1 MAQKLAD
8 NELDMELEKESGG
21 GFERFLFFLIPI
33 VFTIVLVG
41 VLLTLFNMDFR
52 SEMISLGSKIP
63 VVKNWIPEPKDK
75 ATQTKEAD
83 QKAQSE
89 SSEATIQQL
98 KADLAKQTE
107 ELKKATAAKTTQDK
121 KVTELQNQVNTLQTQ
136 QGQQLQTGQ
145 QGQVSQQGQAGT
157 QTTDGTTNED
167 PYVKQTRELASM
179 YEGMTASKAA
189 PIMENLTTEE
199 TVQLL
204 SYMDPANSA
213 KILQKM
219 DAKKAADIT
228 MALKNVTPSTDL
240 SVAALQSRLKK
251 DQGTTAGTTGKSLQ
265 STQISSTF
273 ASMDKKSG
281 AELILQ
287 TYKISPDKALHIL
300 NTVDDS
306 TRASLLQYMSAKDA
320 GQTAKILNKLM
331 GNK

>member
-1 MAQKLAD
+1 MAQKLAE
-8 NELDMELEKESGG
+8 NELDMDLGKESGG
-21 GFERFLFFLIPI
+21 GFERFMFFLIPI

-52 SEMISLGSKIP
+52 SEMISLGNKIP
-63 VVKNWIPEPKDK
+63 VVKNWVPEPKDK

-136 QGQQLQTGQ
+136 QEQQPQAN
-145 QGQVSQQGQAGT
+145 QQGQAGT
-157 QTTDGTTNED
+157 QTTGGTTNED
-167 PYVKQTRELASM
+167 PYVKQARDLASM

-251 DQGTTAGTTGKSLQ
+251 DQGTAAGTTSKSLQ

-287 TYKISPDKALHIL
+287 TYKISPDKALNIL

-306 TRASLLQYMSAKDA
+306 TRGSLLQNMSAKDA
-320 GQTAKILNKLM
+320 AQTAKILNKLM
-331 GNK
+331 GSK

>member
-1 MAQKLAD
+1 MDLG
-8 NELDMELEKESGG
+8 KESGG
-21 GFERFLFFLIPI
+21 GFERFMFFLIPI

-52 SEMISLGSKIP
+52 SEMISLGNKIP
-63 VVKNWIPEPKDK
+63 VVKNWVPEPKDK

-136 QGQQLQTGQ
+136 QEQQPQA
-145 QGQVSQQGQAGT
+145 SQQGQAGT
-157 QTTDGTTNED
+157 QTTGGTTNED
-167 PYVKQTRELASM
+167 PYVKQARDLASM

-251 DQGTTAGTTGKSLQ
+251 DQGTTAGTTSKSLQ

-287 TYKISPDKALHIL
+287 TYKISPDKALNIL

-306 TRASLLQYMSAKDA
+306 TRGSLLQNMSAKDA
-320 GQTAKILNKLM
+320 AQTAKILNKLM
-331 GNK
+331 GSK

>member
-1 MAQKLAD
+1 MAQKLAE
-8 NELDMELEKESGG
+8 NELDMDLGKESGG
-21 GFERFLFFLIPI
+21 GFERFMFFLIPI

-52 SEMISLGSKIP
+52 SEMISLGNKIP

-89 SSEATIQQL
+89 SSEATIEQL

-136 QGQQLQTGQ
+136 QEQQSQA
-145 QGQVSQQGQAGT
+145 SQQGQAGT
-157 QTTDGTTNED
+157 QTTGGTTNED
-167 PYVKQTRELASM
+167 PYVKQARDLASM

-251 DQGTTAGTTGKSLQ
+251 DQGTTAGTTSKSLQ

-287 TYKISPDKALHIL
+287 TYKISPDKALNIL

-306 TRASLLQYMSAKDA
+306 TRGSLLQNMSAKDA
-320 GQTAKILNKLM
+320 AQTAKILNKLM
-331 GNK
+331 GSK

>member
-1 MAQKLAD
+1 
-8 NELDMELEKESGG
+8 
-21 GFERFLFFLIPI
+21 
-33 VFTIVLVG
+33 
-41 VLLTLFNMDFR
+41 MDFR
-52 SEMISLGSKIP
+52 SEMISLGNKIP
-63 VVKNWIPEPKDK
+63 VVKNWVPEPKDK

-98 KADLAKQTE
+98 KSDLAKQTE

-136 QGQQLQTGQ
+136 QEQQPQA
-145 QGQVSQQGQAGT
+145 SQQGQAGT
-157 QTTDGTTNED
+157 QTTGGTTNED
-167 PYVKQTRELASM
+167 PYVKQARDLASM

-251 DQGTTAGTTGKSLQ
+251 DQGTTAGTTSKSLQ

-287 TYKISPDKALHIL
+287 TYKISPDKALNIL

-306 TRASLLQYMSAKDA
+306 TRGSLLQNMSAKDA
-320 GQTAKILNKLM
+320 AQTAKILNKLM
-331 GNK
+331 GSK

>member
-1 MAQKLAD
+1 MAQKLAE
-8 NELDMELEKESGG
+8 NELDMDLGKESGG
-21 GFERFLFFLIPI
+21 GFERFMFFLIPI

-52 SEMISLGSKIP
+52 SQMISLGNKIP
-63 VVKNWIPEPKDK
+63 VVKNWVPEPKDK

-89 SSEATIQQL
+89 SSEATIEQL

-136 QGQQLQTGQ
+136 QEQQ
-145 QGQVSQQGQAGT
+145 SQASQPGQAGT
-157 QTTDGTTNED
+157 QTTGGTTNED
-167 PYVKQTRELASM
+167 PYVKQARDLASM

-251 DQGTTAGTTGKSLQ
+251 DQGTTAGTTSKSLQ

-287 TYKISPDKALHIL
+287 TYKISPDKALNIL

-306 TRASLLQYMSAKDA
+306 TRGSLLQNMSAKDA
-320 GQTAKILNKLM
+320 AQTAKILNKLM
-331 GNK
+331 GSK

>member
-1 MAQKLAD
+1 MAQKLAE
-8 NELDMELEKESGG
+8 NELDMDLGKESGG
-21 GFERFLFFLIPI
+21 GFERFMFFLIPI

-52 SEMISLGSKIP
+52 SQMISLGNKIP
-63 VVKNWIPEPKDK
+63 VVKNWVPEPKDK

-136 QGQQLQTGQ
+136 QEQQPQA
-145 QGQVSQQGQAGT
+145 SQQGQAGT
-157 QTTDGTTNED
+157 QTTGGTTNED
-167 PYVKQTRELASM
+167 PYVKQARDLASM

-251 DQGTTAGTTGKSLQ
+251 DQGTTAGTTSKSLQ

-287 TYKISPDKALHIL
+287 TYKISPDKALNIL

-306 TRASLLQYMSAKDA
+306 TRGSLLQNMSAKDA
-320 GQTAKILNKLM
+320 AQTAKILNKLM
-331 GNK
+331 GSK

>member
-1 MAQKLAD
+1 MAQKLAE
-8 NELDMELEKESGG
+8 NELDIDLGKESGG
-21 GFERFLFFLIPI
+21 GFERFMFFLIPI

-52 SEMISLGSKIP
+52 SEMISLGNKIP
-63 VVKNWIPEPKDK
+63 VVKNWVPEPKDK

-136 QGQQLQTGQ
+136 QEQQPQA
-145 QGQVSQQGQAGT
+145 SQQGQAGT
-157 QTTDGTTNED
+157 QTTGGTTNED
-167 PYVKQTRELASM
+167 PYVKQARDLASM

-251 DQGTTAGTTGKSLQ
+251 DQGTTAGTTSKSLQ

-287 TYKISPDKALHIL
+287 TYKISPDKALNIL

-306 TRASLLQYMSAKDA
+306 TRGSLLQNMSAKDA
-320 GQTAKILNKLM
+320 AQTAKILNKLM
-331 GNK
+331 GSK

>member
-1 MAQKLAD
+1 MARNLAE
-8 NELDMELEKESGG
+8 NELDMDLEKESGG
-21 GFERFLFFLIPI
+21 GFERFMFFLIPI

-52 SEMISLGSKIP
+52 SEMISLGNKIP
-63 VVKNWIPEPKDK
+63 IVKNWLPEPKDK
-75 ATQTKEAD
+75 VAKSKEAD
-83 QKAQSE
+83 QKAQSQ

-107 ELKKATAAKTTQDK
+107 ELKKASDAKATQDK
-121 KVTELQNQVNTLQTQ
+121 KVTELQNQVSTLQTQ
-136 QGQQLQTGQ
+136 QEQQPQA
-145 QGQVSQQGQAGT
+145 SQQGQTQTGT
-157 QTTDGTTNED
+157 QAADGTANED
-167 PYVKQTRELASM
+167 PYVKQAKDLASM

-240 SVAALQSRLKK
+240 SLAALQSRLKK
-251 DQGTTAGTTGKSLQ
+251 DQSTAAGKTSKNLQ
-265 STQISSTF
+265 NTQISSTF

-287 TYKISPDKALHIL
+287 TYKISPDKALNIL

-306 TRASLLQYMSAKDA
+306 TRASLLQNMSAKDA
-320 GQTAKILNKLM
+320 AQTAKILNKLM
-331 GNK
+331 GSK

>member
-1 MAQKLAD
+1 MAQKLAE
-8 NELDMELEKESGG
+8 NELDMDLGKESGG
-21 GFERFLFFLIPI
+21 GFERFMFFLIPI

-52 SEMISLGSKIP
+52 SEMISLGNKIP

-89 SSEATIQQL
+89 SSEATIEQL

-136 QGQQLQTGQ
+136 QEQQPQA
-145 QGQVSQQGQAGT
+145 SQQGQADT
-157 QTTDGTTNED
+157 QTTGGTTNED
-167 PYVKQTRELASM
+167 PYVKQARDLASM

-251 DQGTTAGTTGKSLQ
+251 DQGTTAGTTSKSLQ

-287 TYKISPDKALHIL
+287 TYKISPDKALNIL

-306 TRASLLQYMSAKDA
+306 TRGSLLQNMSAKDA
-320 GQTAKILNKLM
+320 AQTAKILNKLM
-331 GNK
+331 GSK

>member
-1 MAQKLAD
+1 MAQKLAE
-8 NELDMELEKESGG
+8 NELDMDLGKESGG
-21 GFERFLFFLIPI
+21 GFERFMFFLIPI
-33 VFTIVLVG
+33 VFTLVLVG

-52 SEMISLGSKIP
+52 SEMISLGNKIP

-89 SSEATIQQL
+89 SSEATIEQL
-98 KADLAKQTE
+98 KVDLAKQTE

-136 QGQQLQTGQ
+136 QEQQSQA
-145 QGQVSQQGQAGT
+145 SQQGQAGT
-157 QTTDGTTNED
+157 QTTGGTTNED
-167 PYVKQTRELASM
+167 PYVKQARDLASM

-287 TYKISPDKALHIL
+287 TYKISPDKALIIL

-306 TRASLLQYMSAKDA
+306 TRASLLQNMSAKDA

-331 GNK
+331 GSK

>member
-1 MAQKLAD
+1 MAQKLAE
-8 NELDMELEKESGG
+8 NELDMDLGKESGG
-21 GFERFLFFLIPI
+21 GFERFMFFLIPI

-52 SEMISLGSKIP
+52 SEMISLGNKIP
-63 VVKNWIPEPKDK
+63 VVKNWVPEPKDK

-98 KADLAKQTE
+98 KSDLAKQTE

-136 QGQQLQTGQ
+136 QEQQPQA
-145 QGQVSQQGQAGT
+145 SQQGQAGT
-157 QTTDGTTNED
+157 QTTGGTTNED
-167 PYVKQTRELASM
+167 PYVKQARDLASM

-251 DQGTTAGTTGKSLQ
+251 DQGTTAGTTSKSLQ

-287 TYKISPDKALHIL
+287 TYKISPDKALNIL

-306 TRASLLQYMSAKDA
+306 TRGSLLQNMSAKDA
-320 GQTAKILNKLM
+320 AQTAKILNKLM
-331 GNK
+331 GSK

>member
-1 MAQKLAD
+1 MAQKLAE
-8 NELDMELEKESGG
+8 NELDMDLGKESGG
-21 GFERFLFFLIPI
+21 GFERFMFFLIPI

-52 SEMISLGSKIP
+52 SEMISLGNKIP
-63 VVKNWIPEPKDK
+63 VVKNWVPEPKDK

-136 QGQQLQTGQ
+136 QEQQPQA
-145 QGQVSQQGQAGT
+145 SQQGQAGT
-157 QTTDGTTNED
+157 QTTGGTTNED
-167 PYVKQTRELASM
+167 PYVKQARDLASM

-251 DQGTTAGTTGKSLQ
+251 DQGTAAGTTSKSLQ

-287 TYKISPDKALHIL
+287 TYKISPDKALNIL

-306 TRASLLQYMSAKDA
+306 TRGSLLQNMSAKDA
-320 GQTAKILNKLM
+320 AQTAKILNKLM
-331 GNK
+331 GSK

>member
-1 MAQKLAD
+1 MAQKLAE
-8 NELDMELEKESGG
+8 NELDMDLGKESGG
-21 GFERFLFFLIPI
+21 GFERFMFFLIPI

-52 SEMISLGSKIP
+52 SEMISLGNKIP
-63 VVKNWIPEPKDK
+63 VVKNWVPEPKDK

-136 QGQQLQTGQ
+136 QEQQPQA
-145 QGQVSQQGQAGT
+145 SQQGQAGT
-157 QTTDGTTNED
+157 QTTGGTTNED
-167 PYVKQTRELASM
+167 PYIKQARDLASM

-251 DQGTTAGTTGKSLQ
+251 DQGTTAGTTSKSLQ

-287 TYKISPDKALHIL
+287 TYKISPDKALNIL

-306 TRASLLQYMSAKDA
+306 TRGSLLQNMSAKDA
-320 GQTAKILNKLM
+320 AQTAKILNKLM
-331 GNK
+331 GSK

>member
-1 MAQKLAD
+1 MAQKLAE
-8 NELDMELEKESGG
+8 NELDMDLGKESGG
-21 GFERFLFFLIPI
+21 GFERFMFFLIPI

-52 SEMISLGSKIP
+52 SEMISLGNKIP

-136 QGQQLQTGQ
+136 QEQQS
-145 QGQVSQQGQAGT
+145 QVSQQGQAGT
-157 QTTDGTTNED
+157 QTTGGTTNED
-167 PYVKQTRELASM
+167 PYVKQARDLASM

-251 DQGTTAGTTGKSLQ
+251 DQSTTAGTTSKSLQ

-287 TYKISPDKALHIL
+287 TYKISPDKALNIL

-306 TRASLLQYMSAKDA
+306 TRGSLLQNMSAKDA
-320 GQTAKILNKLM
+320 AQTAKILNKLM
-331 GNK
+331 GSK

>member
-1 MAQKLAD
+1 MAQKLAE
-8 NELDMELEKESGG
+8 NELDMDLGKESGG
-21 GFERFLFFLIPI
+21 GFERFMFFLIPI

-52 SEMISLGSKIP
+52 SEMISLGNKIP
-63 VVKNWIPEPKDK
+63 VVKNWVPEPKDK

-136 QGQQLQTGQ
+136 QEQQS
-145 QGQVSQQGQAGT
+145 QVSQQGRVGT
-157 QTTDGTTNED
+157 QTTGGTTNED
-167 PYVKQTRELASM
+167 PYVKQARDLASM

-251 DQGTTAGTTGKSLQ
+251 DQGTTAGTTSKSLQ

-287 TYKISPDKALHIL
+287 TYKISPDKALNIL

-306 TRASLLQYMSAKDA
+306 TRGSLLQNMSAKDA
-320 GQTAKILNKLM
+320 AQTAKILNKLM
-331 GNK
+331 GSK

>member
-1 MAQKLAD
+1 MAQKLAE
-8 NELDMELEKESGG
+8 NELDMDLGKESGG
-21 GFERFLFFLIPI
+21 GFERFMFFLIPI

-52 SEMISLGSKIP
+52 SEMISLGNKIP
-63 VVKNWIPEPKDK
+63 VVKNWVPEPKDK

-136 QGQQLQTGQ
+136 QEQQPQASQ
-145 QGQVSQQGQAGT
+145 QGQVGT
-157 QTTDGTTNED
+157 QTTGGTTNED
-167 PYVKQTRELASM
+167 PYVKQARDLASM

-251 DQGTTAGTTGKSLQ
+251 DQGTTAGTTSKSLQ

-287 TYKISPDKALHIL
+287 TYKISPDKALNIL

-306 TRASLLQYMSAKDA
+306 TRGSLLQNMSAKDA
-320 GQTAKILNKLM
+320 AQTAKILNKLM
-331 GNK
+331 GSK

>member
-1 MAQKLAD
+1 MARNLAE
-8 NELDMELEKESGG
+8 NELDMDLEKESGG
-21 GFERFLFFLIPI
+21 GFERFMFFLIPI

-41 VLLTLFNMDFR
+41 VLLTLFNVDFR
-52 SEMISLGSKIP
+52 SEMISLGNKIP
-63 VVKNWIPEPKDK
+63 IVKNWIPEPKDK
-75 ATQTKEAD
+75 VAKSKEAD
-83 QKAQSE
+83 QKAQSV

-107 ELKKATAAKTTQDK
+107 ELKKATAARTTQDK

-136 QGQQLQTGQ
+136 TQQQS
-145 QGQVSQQGQAGT
+145 QVSQQGQTGT
-157 QTTDGTTNED
+157 QAASGTANED
-167 PYVKQTRELASM
+167 PYVKQARDLASM

-251 DQGTTAGTTGKSLQ
+251 DQSTTAGTTSKSLQ
-265 STQISSTF
+265 NTQISSTF

-287 TYKISPDKALHIL
+287 TYKISPDKALNIL

-306 TRASLLQYMSAKDA
+306 TRASLLQNMSAKDA
-320 GQTAKILNKLM
+320 AQTAKILNKLM
-331 GNK
+331 GSK

>member
-1 MAQKLAD
+1 MAQKLAE
-8 NELDMELEKESGG
+8 NELDMDLGKESGG
-21 GFERFLFFLIPI
+21 GFERFMFFLIPI

-52 SEMISLGSKIP
+52 SEMISLGNKIP

-89 SSEATIQQL
+89 SSEATIEQL

-136 QGQQLQTGQ
+136 QEQEQQ
-145 QGQVSQQGQAGT
+145 SQASQPGQAGT
-157 QTTDGTTNED
+157 QTTGGTTNED
-167 PYVKQTRELASM
+167 PYVKQARDLASM

-251 DQGTTAGTTGKSLQ
+251 DQGTTAGTTSKSLQ

-287 TYKISPDKALHIL
+287 TYKISPDKALNIL

-306 TRASLLQYMSAKDA
+306 TRGSLLQNMSAKDA
-320 GQTAKILNKLM
+320 AQTAKILNKLM
-331 GNK
+331 GSK